1 MINLG
6 GTAARKRVLSL
17 VSLFT
22 AFIILT
28 SCSHAPYVPPPGE
41 TEATEYQGIKLT
53 PIGDQGNNALAGTQ
67 HIDRNSYKLIVD
79 GLTGTSVSLTYQD
92 LLNLPQVSQVVTLH
106 CVEGWS
112 FTAKWTGPTLASIF
126 ALAQVKPE
134 AKIAIFHTADVPA
147 GYSSLDLSYIQ
158 GQNIII
164 ALKLN
169 DVTMPVERGFPF
181 QVVATG
187 KFGYKWSKWVTRIEL
202 SSNQNFRGYW
212 ESRGYDNEADIG

>member
-53 PIGDQGNNALAGTQ
+53 PISDQGNNALAGTQ

-92 LLNLPQVSQVVTLH
+92 LLNLPQVSKVVTLH

-112 FTAKWTGPTLASIF
+112 FT
-126 ALAQVKPE
+126 